1 MGQREGNSP
10 VFREAYHAQLREVH
24 GANVRAVEA
33 QAEEEEEEDGM
44 MRRKRKKALDPEA
57 VNSLVEDVIRDIA
70 AEGELVTREKV
81 TIFPRSPHLPVITT
95 HTKQYNLFSS
105 GTICWT
111 LWDLLLSLQP
121 LSLLFNLGP
130 RGPLS
135 SLTFVVFL
143 GWF

>member
-10 VFREAYHAQLREVH
+10 VFREAYNAQLREVH

-33 QAEEEEEEDGM
+33 QAEEEEEEDG

-81 TIFPRSPHLPVITT
+81 TIFPSSPYLPVIIT

-105 GTICWT
+105 GTIWWT

-121 LSLLFNLGP
+121 LSLLLNLGP
-130 RGPLS
+130 RGPFS